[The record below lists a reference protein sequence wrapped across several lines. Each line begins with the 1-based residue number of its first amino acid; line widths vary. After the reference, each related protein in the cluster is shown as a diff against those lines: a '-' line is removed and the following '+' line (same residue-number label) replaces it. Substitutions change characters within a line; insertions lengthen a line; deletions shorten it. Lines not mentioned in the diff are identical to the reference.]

1 MVSPTLESAA
11 MDFLLISP
19 PVANFGQATSGL
31 SVLTS
36 HLRARGW
43 DAQQWDLAIEAFHHF
58 HSPEHLTERLAL
70 LEAAGVVDEELLS
83 VARRTIAEIEPA
95 KDALRRPGVERDH
108 DAMRWAFQTIADA
121 GVVLTAASFGR
132 YEHDFRHFGIPDAF
146 RSFETLDAALS
157 DRERNPFLQFLEAH
171 ALPRIE
177 RERPRAVGISITY
190 FSQVVPG
197 LTLLRL
203 IKSRCPEIKV
213 VVGGAYLTAVE
224 EQVDGIPARVAPAD
238 CIILHDGEEGLDA
251 WLRLALG
258 GQGALEA
265 IPNSW
270 TAGPDGRFQR
280 QGERNLVH
288 TDLDQLPVPMWTLDG
303 LNLSLYLV
311 PRYPIPLP
319 LSRGCYWGRCS
330 FCNISCQTVATYRT
344 RPVHKAVED
353 MRQAIEQTG
362 SNWFDF
368 PVDSYRPKE
377 LHELALA
384 IIEAGLDVEWGAE
397 VLLDPGFKDEVIADL
412 ARSGCRCL
420 RFGLES
426 ACEETLK
433 AMNKPTRPKEARR
446 ILRACKANGIQTA
459 VMLIAGFP
467 TETQLQLSR
476 TYDYLVENRDC
487 IDFLT
492 IHQFSLVPGSPMAQD
507 PHKFGLYALPQE
519 AVLWTSIPF
528 INTNTVSMH
537 NDDLPRVV
545 QAMREGLKEH
555 YPDLSELWT
564 MAIGGWMTFPAC
576 CGVRRDLVH
585 PVSGG

>member
-1 MVSPTLESAA
+1 
-11 MDFLLISP
+11 MDLLLISP

-31 SVLTS
+31 SVLTAY
-36 HLRARGW
+36 LRSRGW
-43 DAQQWDLAIEAFHHF
+43 SAAQWDLAIDAFHHF
-58 HSPEHLTERLAL
+58 HSPAHLQEAL
-70 LEAAGVVDEELLS
+70 GALEGKAEPELLQ
-83 VARRTIAEIEPA
+83 VARRTIVEIEPA

-146 RSFETLDAALS
+146 RSFETLDAALA
-157 DRERNPFLQFLEAH
+157 DRARNPFLAFLEDH

-203 IKSRCPEIKV
+203 LKQRLPNTPV
-213 VVGGAYLTAVE
+213 VLGGAYLTAVE
-224 EQVDGIPARVAPAD
+224 EQVEGIPARVVPAD
-238 CIILHDGEEGLDA
+238 CIILHDGEAGLDA
-251 WLRLALG
+251 WLRLVLSG
-258 GQGALEA
+258 EGELTA

-270 TAGPDGRFQR
+270 TVDRAGDGCFRR
-280 QGERNLVH
+280 RGARDLIH
-288 TDLDQLPVPMWTLDG
+288 TDLDTLPVPMWTLDG
-303 LNLSLYLV
+303 LSLERYLV

-344 RPVHKAVED
+344 RPVAKAIED
-353 MRQAIEQTG
+353 MRIAIEQTG
-362 SNWFDF
+362 SNWFDL
-368 PVDSYRPKE
+368 PVDSFRPKE
-377 LHELALA
+377 LHDLALA

-397 VLLDPGFKDEVIADL
+397 VLLDPGFKDEVLADL

-433 AMNKPTRPKEARR
+433 AMNKPTRPKEAQR
-446 ILRACKANGIQTA
+446 ILRTCKREGIQTA

-467 TETQLQLSR
+467 TETQAQLMR
-476 TYDYLVENRDC
+476 TYDYLVENKDC

-492 IHQFSLVPGSPMAQD
+492 IHQFSLVPGSPMAED

-528 INTNTVSMH
+528 VNTNLVTMH

-545 QAMREGLKEH
+545 RAMREGLKEH